1 MKNHVLPVSFL
12 IMTGLAVSC
21 INEKPNLSGHIEM
34 DRDTLL
40 IEVSSILG
48 QYKGYIDTV
57 VLRNGYFETSIPDSA
72 SFVYFVPKPK
82 SESEMITMCPT
93 RILFLPGDRMTVS
106 GSVNAPEISGTEL
119 YDALNLQTEM
129 KVAERAWM
137 EKLQQMHGLYTF
149 DNRNAAA
156 IDSLRK
162 EVRTAVKRLD
172 ETRLELV
179 GKEPANIASAY
190 AAIFLPEEE
199 SIEAYG
205 MLDESVRNSAIAPVL
220 DYFIS
225 YNRNV
230 IQKKQN
236 WKSLQPGV
244 QAPDFRLKN
253 LEGEYMTLDSFK
265 GKYLLLDFWGT
276 WCRWCIKGIPDL
288 KKYYEKYKDRIEFA
302 SIDCK
307 DTEEEWREGVAEH
320 ELTWTNLFNGDG
332 QEVTL
337 AYGIQAY
344 PTMIIIDPEGK
355 VVGAYVGENPALY
368 EKLDEL
374 FR

>member
-40 IEVSSILG
+40 IEVSSVLG

-93 RILFLPGDRMTVS
+93 RILFLPGDRMTVA
-106 GSVNAPEISGTEL
+106 GSVNTPEISGTEL

-129 KVAERAWM
+129 KAAEKAWM

-205 MLDESVRNSAIAPVL
+205 MLDESIRNSAIAPVL

-276 WCRWCIKGIPDL
+276 WCGWCIKGIPDL
-288 KKYYEKYKDRIEFA
+288 KEYYEKYKDRIEFA

>member
-21 INEKPNLSGHIEM
+21 INERPNLSGHIEM

-40 IEVSSILG
+40 IEVSSVLG

-129 KVAERAWM
+129 KAAERAWM

-276 WCRWCIKGIPDL
+276 WCGWCIKGIPGL

-320 ELTWTNLFNGDG
+320 ELPWTNLFNGDG
-332 QEVTL
+332 QEVIL

>member
-40 IEVSSILG
+40 IEVSSVLG

-93 RILFLPGDRMTVS
+93 RILFLPGDRMTVA
-106 GSVNAPEISGTEL
+106 GSVNTPEISGTEL

-129 KVAERAWM
+129 KAAEKAWM

-205 MLDESVRNSAIAPVL
+205 MLDESIRNSAIAPVL

-276 WCRWCIKGIPDL
+276 WCGWCIKGIPDL

>member
-129 KVAERAWM
+129 KAAERAWM

-172 ETRLELV
+172 EARLELV

-205 MLDESVRNSAIAPVL
+205 MLDESIRNSAIAPVL

-265 GKYLLLDFWGT
+265 GKYLMLDFWGT
-276 WCRWCIKGIPDL
+276 WCGWCIKGIPDM

-302 SIDCK
+302 SIDCR

-320 ELTWTNLFNGDG
+320 ELPWTNLFNGDG
-332 QEVTL
+332 KEIIL

>member
-21 INEKPNLSGHIEM
+21 INERPNLSGHIEM

-40 IEVSSILG
+40 IEVSSVLG

-129 KVAERAWM
+129 KAAERAWM

-205 MLDESVRNSAIAPVL
+205 MFDESVRNSAIAPVL

-276 WCRWCIKGIPDL
+276 WCGWCIKGIPGL

-320 ELTWTNLFNGDG
+320 ELPWTNLFNGDG
-332 QEVTL
+332 QEVIL

>member
-129 KVAERAWM
+129 KAAERAWM

>member
-21 INEKPNLSGHIEM
+21 INERPNLSGHIEM

-40 IEVSSILG
+40 IEVSSVLG

-93 RILFLPGDRMTVS
+93 RILFLPGDRMTVA

-129 KVAERAWM
+129 KAAEKAWM

-276 WCRWCIKGIPDL
+276 WCGWCIKGIPDL

>member
-40 IEVSSILG
+40 IEVSSVLG

-129 KVAERAWM
+129 KAAERAWM

-172 ETRLELV
+172 EARLELV

-236 WKSLQPGV
+236 WESLQPGV

-276 WCRWCIKGIPDL
+276 WCGWCIKGIPDL

-320 ELTWTNLFNGDG
+320 ELTWTNLFKGDG